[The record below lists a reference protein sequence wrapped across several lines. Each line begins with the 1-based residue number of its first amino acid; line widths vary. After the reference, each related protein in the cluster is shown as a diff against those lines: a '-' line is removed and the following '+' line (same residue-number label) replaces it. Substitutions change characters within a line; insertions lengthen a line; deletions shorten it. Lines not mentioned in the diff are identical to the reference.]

1 MKRTLFQILAVAAVG
16 AMCSCS
22 DFLDPYPS
30 AIRSEEYILTNPTT
44 MQGLIGKC
52 YDYMAQN
59 YNDNEGAYLDCAT
72 DNAVRTSTTDVLR
85 RFAVGVTSPTND
97 PFETYWD
104 RDYKGIYNVNMF
116 LKDDRGLNMRYM
128 LDEHLDEL
136 LRNTN
141 VSYSIDN
148 KSIILSARGGAQPQ
162 QASQITGRIVDK
174 NGVPV
179 IGATIMISGTTQGTT
194 SGVDGTFALQSNVS
208 PAGMILD
215 VSFIG
220 YKPQRISVNNRT
232 SLSVTLEEDDQQIE
246 AVVVTAL
253 GIKRQERAVSYN
265 VQNISDEVFL
275 TRDANMVNSLA
286 GKIAGVTINASAAGV
301 GGETKVVMRGSKS
314 IEQSSNALYVIDGIP
329 MCNFRSDG
337 SEEFDSQGSSEAIA
351 DLNPEDIESMTV
363 LSGAAAAALYGSD
376 AANGAILITTKRGKA
391 GQTTVTVTSN
401 TEVLAPFVMPM
412 FQTRYGTGDK
422 LAGAANGIYSWGE
435 RLNAFNYRGYDPS
448 DDYFQTGVVGTETV
462 SFSTGNERSQ
472 TYASAGAVNS
482 RGIIPNNGYDR
493 YNFTFRNTSSFLK
506 DKMHLDLGASYIIQ
520 KDRNMVNQG
529 VYSNP
534 LVSAYLFPRGD
545 DWADVEMYERYN
557 PSRGIYEQYWPTM
570 GADTY
575 QMQNPYWISYRNLRE
590 NRKDR
595 YMINASLTYDIL
607 DWLSVSGRIRV
618 DNSNS
623 DYTEK
628 LYASTNNL
636 RTEGSPNGLYGITK
650 TNDRQT
656 YGDVMVNINKTFGEN
671 WSLQANVGASISDMR
686 SDASKVR
693 GPIAY
698 GEQTGYDKDG
708 NAIYEPN
715 NIPNVFNVYNLSNSK
730 TVREQIGW
738 REQSQSVFF
747 SAEVGFKGAYYLTVT
762 GRNDWP
768 SQLAGPNSVNS
779 SFFYPSVGASVV
791 LSEIIPNMPKN
802 LSYVKLRASYA
813 SVGLAFSRFY
823 ANPTRSWN
831 SSTNSWNLSSQSPLY
846 DLKPE
851 RTKSFEVGLTM
862 RFLRHFNFDISY
874 YNTRTIN
881 QTFNTGIPASS
892 MYSKVYKQDGDVR
905 NRGFEMSLGYKNTW
919 NRFSWDSNFTASANR
934 NKIMKLGKEVID
946 PNTGKVTPIG
956 DLNVGGMGN
965 VRFILREGGSLGD
978 IYSRADLRRD
988 SNGDIYQDMDG
999 NIFVDNKTQTKDFI
1013 KLGSVFPD
1021 ANLAWR
1027 NDFRWRNFNFGFL
1040 LTARLG
1046 GVVYSRTQAVMDY
1059 YGVSASSADA
1069 RDAGGIVINGND
1081 LIDAQ
1086 KWYQTVA
1093 NGDTPQYYTYSATN
1107 VRLQEASIGYT
1118 IPRKKLGDVCDI
1130 TLSIVGRNL
1139 WMLYNKAPFDPE
1151 AVATTSNYY
1160 QGIDYFMMPSLR
1172 SIGFNVRVKF

>member
-1 MKRTLFQILAVAAVG
+1 MKMKNRARACLLLPLLTLLGCLCAGRA
-16 AMCSCS
+16 
-22 DFLDPYPS
+22 
-30 AIRSEEYILTNPTT
+30 R
-44 MQGLIGKC
+44 
-52 YDYMAQN
+52 AQSVPVT
-59 YNDNEGAYLDCAT
+59 LHAT
-72 DNAVRTSTTDVLR
+72 DTVLEQVLDQIERQTTYLFVYDQSVDVARKVSVEATDMPLKNVLQQLFRTTNIGYEVENTSIVLFR
-85 RFAVGVTSPTND
+85 KEADKPEGPVTVTGRVVDPAGQGAVGVAVVV
-97 PFETYWD
+97 
-104 RDYKGIYNVNMF
+104 K
-116 LKDDRGLNMRYM
+116 
-128 LDEHLDEL
+128 
-136 LRNTN
+136 
-141 VSYSIDN
+141 
-148 KSIILSARGGAQPQ
+148 
-162 QASQITGRIVDK
+162 
-174 NGVPV
+174 
-179 IGATIMISGTTQGTT
+179 GTTVGAST
-194 SGVDGTFALQSNVS
+194 GLDGTFTLQVPP
-208 PAGMILD
+208 PASQAVLAVNYLGYEPVELAVGSRTDFQITLQESAVD
-215 VSFIG
+215 V
-220 YKPQRISVNNRT
+220 
-232 SLSVTLEEDDQQIE
+232 D

-253 GIKRQERAVSYN
+253 GIKRSEKALSYN
-265 VQNISDEVFL
+265 VQKVDGDAIIVVK
-275 TRDANMVNSLA
+275 DANFVNSLSGKVA
-286 GKIAGVTINASAAGV
+286 GLNINASSSGV
-301 GGETKVVMRGSKS
+301 GGASKVVMRGSKS

-337 SEEFDSQGSSEAIA
+337 SEEFDSQGASEAIA

-376 AANGAILITTKRGKA
+376 AANGAILITTKRGTA
-391 GQTTVTVTSN
+391 GQTSVTVTSN
-401 TEVLAPFVMPM
+401 TEVLTPFVTPM

-422 LAGAANGIYSWGE
+422 LAGATNGIYSWGE
-435 RLNAFNYRGYDPS
+435 RLNSFNYRGFDPAA
-448 DDYFQTGVVGTETV
+448 DYFQTGVVGTETV

-472 TYASAGAVNS
+472 TYASASAVNS

-506 DKMHLDLGASYIIQ
+506 DKLKLDAGASYIIQ
-520 KDRNMVNQG
+520 TDRNMVNQG

-545 DWADVEMYERYN
+545 DWADIKMYERYN
-557 PSRGIYEQYWPTM
+557 ASRGIYEQYWPTM

-590 NRKDR
+590 TRKDR
-595 YMINASLTYDIL
+595 YMLNASLTYDIL

-656 YGDVMVNINKTFGEN
+656 YGDVMVNINKTFGDD
-671 WSLQANVGASISDMR
+671 WSLQANVGASISDLY

-708 NAIYEPN
+708 NPIYEPN

-738 REQSQSVFF
+738 REQSQSIFF
-747 SAEVGFKGAYYLTVT
+747 SAEAGFKGAYYLTVT

-779 SFFYPSVGASVV
+779 SFFYPSVGASIV
-791 LSEIIPNMPKN
+791 LSEIIPNMPKD

-831 SSTNSWNLSSQSPLY
+831 ASTNSWNLSSQSPLY

-862 RFLRHFNFDISY
+862 RFLRHFNLDVSY
-874 YNTRTIN
+874 YNTRTVN

-905 NRGFEMSLGYKNTW
+905 NRGFELSLGYRNTW
-919 NRFSWDSNFTASANR
+919 NRFSWESNFTASANS
-934 NKIMKLGKEVID
+934 NKIMRLGKEVVD
-946 PNTGKVTPIG
+946 PNTGKVIPIG

-1021 ANLAWR
+1021 ANLAFR
-1027 NDFRWRNFNFGFL
+1027 NDFRWRNLNFGFL
-1040 LTARLG
+1040 LTARIG

-1059 YGVSASSADA
+1059 YGVSEASAAA
-1069 RDAGGIVINGND
+1069 RDAGGIVFNGSD
-1081 LIDAQ
+1081 IIDAQ

-1093 NGDTPQYYTYSATN
+1093 NGDTTPQYYTYSATN

-1118 IPRKKLGDVCDI
+1118 IPRKLLGNVCDI
-1130 TLSIVGRNL
+1130 TVSVVGRNL

-1172 SIGFNVRVKF
+1172 SVGFNLRVKF

>member
-1 MKRTLFQILAVAAVG
+1 MAFAIAAVPVQAQVKNITLKASNTPVSTVMQQIEEQSG
-16 AMCSCS
+16 YTFFYNTK
-22 DFLDPYPS
+22 DIPLDRNVTLS
-30 AIRSEEYILTNPTT
+30 VANKDIR
-44 MQGLIGKC
+44 
-52 YDYMAQN
+52 A
-59 YNDNEGAYLDCAT
+59 A
-72 DNAVRTSTTDVLR
+72 
-85 RFAVGVTSPTND
+85 
-97 PFETYWD
+97 
-104 RDYKGIYNVNMF
+104 
-116 LKDDRGLNMRYM
+116 
-128 LDEHLDEL
+128 LDEL
-136 LRNTN
+136 FRNTN

-401 TEVLAPFVMPM
+401 TEVLTPFVMPM

-422 LAGAANGIYSWGE
+422 LAGASNGIYSWGE
-435 RLNAFNYRGYDPS
+435 RLNAFNYRGYDPA

-506 DKMHLDLGASYIIQ
+506 DKMQLDLGASYIIQ

-557 PSRGIYEQYWPTM
+557 SSRGIYEQYWPTM

-590 NRKDR
+590 TRKDR

-607 DWLSVSGRIRV
+607 DWLSVAGRIRV

-919 NRFSWDSNFTASANR
+919 NRFSWDSNFTASVNR

-1093 NGDTPQYYTYSATN
+1093 NGDTTPQYYTYSATN

>member
-1 MKRTLFQILAVAAVG
+1 MLGLCAIWSPRAAAQNRSLPQVTIRMDRVPMSQIMSEIERQTKYLFVTGSDVKTDRITSLDVTAVPLTEALNRMVAG
-16 AMCSCS
+16 A
-22 DFLDPYPS
+22 DLTYD
-30 AIRSEEYILTNPTT
+30 IRSL
-44 MQGLIGKC
+44 
-52 YDYMAQN
+52 
-59 YNDNEGAYLDCAT
+59 
-72 DNAVRTSTTDVLR
+72 
-85 RFAVGVTSPTND
+85 
-97 PFETYWD
+97 
-104 RDYKGIYNVNMF
+104 
-116 LKDDRGLNMRYM
+116 
-128 LDEHLDEL
+128 
-136 LRNTN
+136 
-141 VSYSIDN
+141 
-148 KSIILSARGGAQPQ
+148 SIILSVKKAEQPAAVAGYVRDGSGQ
-162 QASQITGRIVDK
+162 
-174 NGVPV
+174 PV
-179 IGATIMISGTTQGTT
+179 IGATIIVRDTSTGTTTDA
-194 SGVDGTFALQSNVS
+194 DGRFTLSVPAPSTAWLEVS
-208 PAGMILD
+208 YL
-215 VSFIG
+215 G
-220 YKPQRISVNNRT
+220 YEPQAVAVGNRT
-232 SLSVTLEEDDQQIE
+232 SFDITLREAASEIE
-246 AVVVTAL
+246 SVVVTAL
-253 GIKRQERAVSYN
+253 GIKRSEKALSYN
-265 VQNISDEVFL
+265 AQQINAEDIVAVKDVNF
-275 TRDANMVNSLA
+275 VNSLNGKVA
-286 GKIAGVTINASAAGV
+286 GLNINASSSGV
-301 GGETKVVMRGSKS
+301 GGSSKVVMRGSKS

-435 RLNAFNYRGYDPS
+435 RLNAFNYRGYDPA

-534 LVSAYLFPRGD
+534 LVSAYLFP
-545 DWADVEMYERYN
+545 
-557 PSRGIYEQYWPTM
+557 
-570 GADTY
+570 
-575 QMQNPYWISYRNLRE
+575 
-590 NRKDR
+590 
-595 YMINASLTYDIL
+595 
-607 DWLSVSGRIRV
+607 
-618 DNSNS
+618 
-623 DYTEK
+623 
-628 LYASTNNL
+628 
-636 RTEGSPNGLYGITK
+636 
-650 TNDRQT
+650 
-656 YGDVMVNINKTFGEN
+656 
-671 WSLQANVGASISDMR
+671 
-686 SDASKVR
+686 
-693 GPIAY
+693 
-698 GEQTGYDKDG
+698 
-708 NAIYEPN
+708 
-715 NIPNVFNVYNLSNSK
+715 
-730 TVREQIGW
+730 
-738 REQSQSVFF
+738 
-747 SAEVGFKGAYYLTVT
+747 
-762 GRNDWP
+762 
-768 SQLAGPNSVNS
+768 
-779 SFFYPSVGASVV
+779 
-791 LSEIIPNMPKN
+791 
-802 LSYVKLRASYA
+802 
-813 SVGLAFSRFY
+813 
-823 ANPTRSWN
+823 
-831 SSTNSWNLSSQSPLY
+831 
-846 DLKPE
+846 
-851 RTKSFEVGLTM
+851 
-862 RFLRHFNFDISY
+862 
-874 YNTRTIN
+874 
-881 QTFNTGIPASS
+881 
-892 MYSKVYKQDGDVR
+892 
-905 NRGFEMSLGYKNTW
+905 
-919 NRFSWDSNFTASANR
+919 
-934 NKIMKLGKEVID
+934 
-946 PNTGKVTPIG
+946 
-956 DLNVGGMGN
+956 
-965 VRFILREGGSLGD
+965 
-978 IYSRADLRRD
+978 RADLRRD

-1093 NGDTPQYYTYSATN
+1093 NGDTTPQYYTYSATN

>member
-1 MKRTLFQILAVAAVG
+1 MGGGNLHRTPAAGVSRSVRSYALALCMAFAIAAVPVQAQVKNITLKASNTPVSTVMQQIEEQSG
-16 AMCSCS
+16 YTFFYNTK
-22 DFLDPYPS
+22 DIPLDRNVTLS
-30 AIRSEEYILTNPTT
+30 VANKDIR
-44 MQGLIGKC
+44 
-52 YDYMAQN
+52 A
-59 YNDNEGAYLDCAT
+59 A
-72 DNAVRTSTTDVLR
+72 
-85 RFAVGVTSPTND
+85 
-97 PFETYWD
+97 
-104 RDYKGIYNVNMF
+104 
-116 LKDDRGLNMRYM
+116 
-128 LDEHLDEL
+128 LDEL
-136 LRNTN
+136 FRNTN

-208 PAGMILD
+208 PAGMVLD

-435 RLNAFNYRGYDPS
+435 RLNAFNYRGYDPA

-874 YNTRTIN
+874 YNTRTVN

-905 NRGFEMSLGYKNTW
+905 NRGFEMSLGYRNTW

-934 NKIMKLGKEVID
+934 NKIMKLGKEVVD

-1046 GVVYSRTQAVMDY
+1046 GVVFSRTQAVMDY

-1069 RDAGGIVINGND
+1069 RDAGGIIFNGND

-1093 NGDTPQYYTYSATN
+1093 NGDTTPQYYTYSATN

-1130 TLSIVGRNL
+1130 TVSIVGRNL

>member
-1 MKRTLFQILAVAAVG
+1 MAFAIAAVPVQAQVKNITLKASNTPVSTVMQQIEEQSG
-16 AMCSCS
+16 YTFFYNTK
-22 DFLDPYPS
+22 DIPLDRNVTLS
-30 AIRSEEYILTNPTT
+30 VANKDIR
-44 MQGLIGKC
+44 
-52 YDYMAQN
+52 A
-59 YNDNEGAYLDCAT
+59 A
-72 DNAVRTSTTDVLR
+72 
-85 RFAVGVTSPTND
+85 
-97 PFETYWD
+97 
-104 RDYKGIYNVNMF
+104 
-116 LKDDRGLNMRYM
+116 
-128 LDEHLDEL
+128 LDEL
-136 LRNTN
+136 FRNTN

-401 TEVLAPFVMPM
+401 TEVLTPFVMPM

-422 LAGAANGIYSWGE
+422 LAGASNGIYSWGE
-435 RLNAFNYRGYDPS
+435 RLNAFNYRGYDPA

-506 DKMHLDLGASYIIQ
+506 DKMQLDLGASYIIQ

-557 PSRGIYEQYWPTM
+557 SSRGIYEQYWPTM

-590 NRKDR
+590 TRKDR

-607 DWLSVSGRIRV
+607 DWLSVAGRIRV

-874 YNTRTIN
+874 YNTRTVN

-905 NRGFEMSLGYKNTW
+905 NRGFEMSLGYRNTW

-934 NKIMKLGKEVID
+934 NKIMKLGKEVVD

-1046 GVVYSRTQAVMDY
+1046 GVVFSRTQAVMDY

-1069 RDAGGIVINGND
+1069 RDAGGIIFNGND

-1093 NGDTPQYYTYSATN
+1093 NGDTTPQYYTYSATN

-1130 TLSIVGRNL
+1130 TVSIVGRNL